1 MGSMSD
7 ACVGL
12 AGTLLADI
20 HRGTYNLQRR
30 VHFQMN
36 QVQVA
41 GPVPKPISLFLVV
54 IITLNIIIQAQIA
67 S

>member
-1 MGSMSD
+1 MSD

-12 AGTLLADI
+12 AGTLLTDI
-20 HRGTYNLQRR
+20 RRGPYNLQRR
-30 VHFQMN
+30 VHCQMSPR
-36 QVQVA
+36 A
-41 GPVPKPISLFLVV
+41 GPAPKVLFLFLLV